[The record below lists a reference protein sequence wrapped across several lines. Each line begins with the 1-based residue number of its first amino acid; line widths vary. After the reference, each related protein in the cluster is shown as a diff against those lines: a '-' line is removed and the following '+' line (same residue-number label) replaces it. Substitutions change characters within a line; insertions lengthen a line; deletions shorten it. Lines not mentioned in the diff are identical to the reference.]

1 MKGGI
6 SATHG
11 AVTQG
16 EGGNYLPVDN
26 DMRTYS
32 FRNGDVKYTIAG
44 NGYPIVILKKKQWE
58 DILSKNEDRLQEI
71 EELKRIINDSGG
83 RKKKGKAYK
92 KDDYFFSIESNLN
105 GALKYKIFA
114 VCKFLPNGWESYS
127 PDLDNSVCNLVMAY
141 CDNVPS
147 NIYLPQYWKDVL
159 VPHVNS
165 HLVSLRCNLNQR
177 IKSQ

>member
-44 NGYPIVILKKKQWE
+44 NGYPIVMLKK
-58 DILSKNEDRLQEI
+58 N
-71 EELKRIINDSGG
+71 N
-83 RKKKGKAYK
+83 GKISRVKMKIDYK
-92 KDDYFFSIESNLN
+92 K
-105 GALKYKIFA
+105 LK
-114 VCKFLPNGWESYS
+114 N
-127 PDLDNSVCNLVMAY
+127 
-141 CDNVPS
+141 
-147 NIYLPQYWKDVL
+147 
-159 VPHVNS
+159 
-165 HLVSLRCNLNQR
+165 
-177 IKSQ
+177 